1 MKNELA
7 TSIIGIVRNLLL
19 KRIVKKNIIDN
30 INDII
35 IHILLKISTGI
46 NQNLIFIV
54 EEFLRNMFDVA
65 FLLLKFYKS
74 FFSSSFI

>member
-46 NQNLIFIV
+46 NQNSIFIV

-65 FLLLKFYKS
+65 FLLLKFYKW